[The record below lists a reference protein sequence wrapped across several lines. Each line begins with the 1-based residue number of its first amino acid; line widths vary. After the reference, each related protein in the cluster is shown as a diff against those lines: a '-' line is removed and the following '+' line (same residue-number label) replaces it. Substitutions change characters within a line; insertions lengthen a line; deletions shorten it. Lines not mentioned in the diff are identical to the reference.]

1 MSIDSVV
8 TEKPPVLPDMLAL
21 RFDGAGGMIP
31 LDSGALPPPER
42 GFDWLHLRRDAAG
55 TAENLLALGVD
66 EVVVHALTAQ
76 ETRPRC
82 TVHGNGVVLVLR
94 GVNLNP
100 GADPEDMISVRLW
113 LEERRVIGVWLRPLY
128 AVGDLIAAGERGQ
141 GAVSPGDFVTKLAL
155 RLADRAEPAVAALNE
170 VVDDL
175 ETALDAGDGTHMRR
189 RLSDTRRTA
198 ILLRRYMVPQRDAL
212 TTLEIEDLPWLS
224 HSDRM
229 RLREASERVS
239 RLGEE
244 LDAIR
249 DRSQVVQDQI
259 MDRRAEVMNRQMLL
273 LSVVAAVFLPLGL
286 LSGMLG
292 MNVGGVPGAG
302 TPAAFWI
309 VSALMAAIGLGL
321 WAVFRWMGF
330 RG

>member
-1 MSIDSVV
+1 MTNDSPF
-8 TEKPPVLPDMLAL
+8 TDSPPDLPEMLVL
-21 RFDGAGGMIP
+21 RFDGSGGMQR
-31 LDSGALPPPER
+31 LDQPAER
-42 GFDWLHLRRDAAG
+42 TPATGFDWVHLRRDAPATHG
-55 TAENLLALGVD
+55 RLVALGVD
-66 EVVVHALTAQ
+66 EVVIHALTAQ

-113 LEERRVIGVWLRPLY
+113 LEEHRVVGVWMRPLY

-141 GAVSPGDFVTKLAL
+141 GALTPGDFVTKLAL

-175 ETALDAGDGTHMRR
+175 ETELDTGEGVHMRR
-189 RLSDTRRTA
+189 RLSDTRRQA
-198 ILLRRYMVPQRDAL
+198 IMLRRYLVPQRDAL
-212 TTLEIEDLPWLS
+212 STLEIEDLPWLA
-224 HSDRM
+224 HNERM
-229 RLREASERVS
+229 RLREAAERVS

-249 DRSQVVQDQI
+249 DRAQVVQDQI
-259 MDRRAEVMNRQMLL
+259 MDRRSEVMNRQMLL
-273 LSVVAAVFLPLGL
+273 LSVVAAIFLPLGL

-292 MNVGGVPGAG
+292 MNVGGVPGADL
-302 TPAAFWI
+302 PAAFWI
-309 VSALMAAIGLGL
+309 VTALMAAIGVGL
-321 WAVFRWMGF
+321 WGVFRWMGF

>member
-1 MSIDSVV
+1 MTNDSLA
-8 TEKPPVLPDMLAL
+8 TDAPPSLPDAL
-21 RFDGAGGMIP
+21 YARFDGAGGMRRM
-31 LDSGALPPPER
+31 DGAAAAVPEA
-42 GFDWLHLRRDAAG
+42 GFDWVHLRHGDEGAVAG
-55 TAENLLALGVD
+55 LAALGLD
-66 EVVVHALTAQ
+66 EVVIHALTAQ

-128 AVGDLIAAGERGQ
+128 AVGDLLAAGGRGQ
-141 GAVSPGDFVTKLAL
+141 GPLSPGDFVAKLAL

-170 VVDDL
+170 TVDDL
-175 ETALDAGDGTHMRR
+175 ETALDAGEGTHMRR

-212 TTLEIEDLPWLS
+212 TTLEIEDLPWLG

-229 RLREASERVS
+229 RLREAAERVS

-259 MDRRAEVMNRQMLL
+259 MDRRSEVMNRQMLL

-292 MNVGGVPGAG
+292 MNVGGVPGANA
-302 TPAAFWI
+302 PVAFWI
-309 VSALMAAIGLGL
+309 VTALMAAIGLGL